1 LGQDFPTTR
10 QKLPLHF
17 FRLNATLRVVVQS
30 VVQAA
35 EVFDAVGVRGKTM
48 KVGAGRQIGQT
59 TSKRAGSARS
69 AGSGFVIDA
78 AESGRG
84 VTGLSAASSLAAV
97 DSLLALQEAGGLEDA
112 TSSPRRAMAR
122 GEQMLDIL
130 DDIKLS
136 ILGGQIP
143 EVKLNR
149 LLHVVEGQQAQVRD
163 PELADILGHI
173 ELRARVELAKF
184 GNFPKS

>member
-1 LGQDFPTTR
+1 
-10 QKLPLHF
+10 
-17 FRLNATLRVVVQS
+17 
-30 VVQAA
+30 
-35 EVFDAVGVRGKTM
+35 M

-59 TSKRAGSARS
+59 TGKRAASARG
-69 AGSGFVIDA
+69 AGSGFAIDSMN
-78 AESGRG
+78 SGRG
-84 VTGLSAASSLAAV
+84 IAGLNAASSLAAV

-136 ILGGQIP
+136 LLSGQLP
-143 EVKLNR
+143 EKKLNR
-149 LLHVVEGQQAQVRD
+149 LLHAVEDQQGRVRD
-163 PELADILGHI
+163 PELADILDHI

-184 GNFPKS
+184 GNFPKA